1 MSTMADAK
9 FFLKKCYE
17 HQLNTKNFYMDTTYV
32 VLNYKYSSQRACQL
46 IDYAISKGYATKF
59 VSTKD
64 HDYPEGIKI
73 TARGVDWIE
82 DVKQETPLVQN
93 ITFQNNYGS
102 VGNGNTITVNNSFSL
117 KQFDDAVAE
126 NLPPGSPYTEE
137 IQKLRAELER
147 IQESNEPVPPGKL
160 NSFAKLLQDNA
171 WLTGPVATILL
182 ELFVHHQGLLP

>member
-1 MSTMADAK
+1 MSTIDDAK
-9 FFLKKCYE
+9 IFLKKCRE
-17 HQLNTKNFYMDTTYV
+17 RQQDTNSFYADTV
-32 VLNYKYSSQRACQL
+32 WPVWSLQYSSQKACDV
-46 IDYAISKGYATKF
+46 IDYLVGKGYATKY
-59 VSTKD
+59 VDTKD

-82 DVKQETPLVQN
+82 NVTETVPLIQN
-93 ITFQNNYGS
+93 INFQNNYGS
-102 VGNGNTITVNNSFSL
+102 VGNGNAVAVNNSFSL